1 VSPPLHVQA
10 SDCRHQPELRGH
22 GARKV
27 VVVQVP
33 VTPICQVS
41 TRHRSTRHAG
51 WRVVEAYRLLRL
63 VINPSSVGMVPVR
76 SLMFRY
82 L

>member
-1 VSPPLHVQA
+1 MSVQVSQA
-10 SDCRHQPELRGH
+10 RHQPELRGH
-22 GARKV
+22 GAREV

-33 VTPICQVS
+33 VTPTCQVS
-41 TRHRSTRHAG
+41 THHLSTRHAG
-51 WRVVEAYRLLRL
+51 WRVVEAYSLHML

-76 SLMFRY
+76 SLSYRC